1 MYRYSNGQI
10 SLADFKQPVGMNLKE
25 SNRWVKK
32 AQTIP
37 WLEIEKRYA
46 ALFTNRKGNVAKPLR
61 LALGACIIQAE
72 YGFSDE
78 ETALM
83 IQENPY
89 LQYFCGYPG
98 YDDEK
103 LPFDPSLM
111 VYFRKRLTPEV
122 LGEINEMI
130 VRDAKERQ
138 EKAAESKDDDDDSGN
153 HPGTGGNSGTM
164 ILDATCAPSN
174 IRYPQD
180 VSLLNEAREN
190 AEALLDVLHS
200 GTHQCVLHAGHLH
213 PCHLRYAKAGLR
225 YRGRL
230 HGRYL
235 RKGVETVARKRK
247 AGDGTVRQ
255 RKDGRWEGRI
265 VIGYDDNGYPKTKN
279 VLAKTKKECIEKLQ
293 KLKAECGGLKPEK
306 VRPEMPFGDWLTYWY
321 ENHSKPKIRPTTQ
334 ETYESRIRLH
344 IIPEIGDIPLN
355 KLTQNDLQQF
365 YGRLKKSG
373 RKRFTDKY
381 GEGLSDRMV
390 RMCHATC
397 RSALEKAVQD
407 GLIRVNPAIG
417 CKLPPKKAREMQVL
431 TREELQRFLIQAK
444 FEGYYEVFL
453 LDLATGLRRG
463 ELMALQWDDL
473 NFKTC
478 VLNVNKQVYDVR
490 GQLQISTPKT
500 KNSIRKIVLPPA
512 VVAVLREYKK
522 TVDSR
527 WMFPSPVKED
537 CPITPGVVRRRLQ
550 FILEHAGCKHVRF
563 HDLRHTFATL
573 ALENGMDVKTL
584 SAMLGHVSAATT
596 LDIYTHITDDMQR
609 AAAEN
614 IDRGIGK
621 VAPQEDASEPG
632 WETAPTQA
640 EKPSMTNF
648 KPYIGRKRRSGTGC
662 VSEINDHLFEGR
674 YSPKWPDGKKHARNV
689 YAHTREE
696 CEEKLKVLIVEMK
709 AEIAEAQRLKDLG
722 ESDGRPQEEKS
733 GKRTEK

>member
-1 MYRYSNGQI
+1 M
-10 SLADFKQPVGMNLKE
+10 
-25 SNRWVKK
+25 
-32 AQTIP
+32 
-37 WLEIEKRYA
+37 
-46 ALFTNRKGNVAKPLR
+46 
-61 LALGACIIQAE
+61 
-72 YGFSDE
+72 
-78 ETALM
+78 
-83 IQENPY
+83 
-89 LQYFCGYPG
+89 
-98 YDDEK
+98 
-103 LPFDPSLM
+103 
-111 VYFRKRLTPEV
+111 
-122 LGEINEMI
+122 
-130 VRDAKERQ
+130 
-138 EKAAESKDDDDDSGN
+138 
-153 HPGTGGNSGTM
+153 
-164 ILDATCAPSN
+164 
-174 IRYPQD
+174 
-180 VSLLNEAREN
+180 
-190 AEALLDVLHS
+190 
-200 GTHQCVLHAGHLH
+200 
-213 PCHLRYAKAGLR
+213 
-225 YRGRL
+225 
-230 HGRYL
+230 
-235 RKGVETVARKRK
+235 ARKRK

-265 VIGYDDNGYPKTKN
+265 VIGYDDNGCPKTKN
-279 VLAKTKKECIEKLQ
+279 VLAKTKKECVEKLQ
-293 KLKAECGGLKPEK
+293 KLKEECGGLKPEK

-344 IIPEIGDIPLN
+344 IIPEIGSIPLN

-473 NFKTC
+473 NFKTG

-500 KNSIRKIVLPPA
+500 KNSVRKIVLPPA
-512 VVAVLREYKK
+512 VVAVLREYKE

-550 FILEHAGCKHVRF
+550 LILEHAGCKHVRF

-609 AAAEN
+609 TAAEN

-621 VAPQEDASEPG
+621 AAPQEDASESG
-632 WETAPTQA
+632 QETAPTQA
-640 EKPSMTNF
+640 EKPCMTDF
-648 KPYIGRKRRSGTGC
+648 KPYVGRKRRSGTGC
-662 VSEINDHLFEGR
+662 ISEISDHLFEGR

-709 AEIAEAQRLKDLG
+709 AEIAEAQRLKDEG
-722 ESDGRPQEEKS
+722 KGDGRPPERKKGNQAK
-733 GKRTEK
+733 TEK